1 MGVRFGVIGES
12 AAEVEGGL
20 ELLRRHG
27 IAVVVTMPASRMTDG
42 RWLARVTPQAPADSE
57 GLPVER

>member
-20 ELLRRHG
+20 ELLRG
-27 IAVVVTMPASRMTDG
+27 LGVPLVVTMPASRMTDG
-42 RWLARVTPQAPADSE
+42 RWMARVTPQAPADGE
-57 GLPVER
+57 GLGER

>member
-20 ELLRRHG
+20 ELLRG
-27 IAVVVTMPASRMTDG
+27 LGVPLVVTMPASRMTDG
-42 RWLARVTPQAPADSE
+42 RWMARVTPQAPADGE
-57 GLPVER
+57 GPGER